1 MKAQGKRSRTARL
14 AVVVAAI
21 VVLAAVLVAPAL
33 AAPALA
39 ATPTSWTVSP
49 TSKIITYG
57 QGVTLN
63 GTLMGNGAAIG
74 GLWVDFAQATTTSGS
89 YEVLYK
95 VTSPTGPY
103 STNVGVYSIAVMPL
117 QTTYYRFQWAGDSTY
132 GPSNSDAIP
141 VQVKPSLG
149 KPTCPSSVDSGHKF
163 TVSGSVKP
171 GAPTGPAVHV
181 KAYRKNSSG
190 VYASYK
196 TYDATISGTTYKAS
210 IKISKA
216 GKYKFKAT
224 TGSSA
229 RFAAN
234 ETGFSSVLTV
244 KK

>member
-1 MKAQGKRSRTARL
+1 MKARGKHSLTARL
-14 AVVVAAI
+14 VVVAAAV
-21 VVLAAVLVAPAL
+21 VVLAALLV
-33 AAPALA
+33 APALA

-63 GTLMGNGAAIG
+63 GTLTSNSVAVG
-74 GLWVDFAQATTTSGS
+74 GLWVDFAQATTTNGS
-89 YEVLYK
+89 YVVMWR
-95 VTSPTGPY
+95 VTAPDGPY
-103 STNVGVYSIAVMPL
+103 ATGTYSIAVMPL

-181 KAYRKNSSG
+181 KAYRKNGSG
-190 VYASYK
+190 HYVSYK
-196 TYDATISGTTYKAS
+196 TYDTTISGTTYKAS

-234 ETGFSSVLTV
+234 ETGFSSVTTV